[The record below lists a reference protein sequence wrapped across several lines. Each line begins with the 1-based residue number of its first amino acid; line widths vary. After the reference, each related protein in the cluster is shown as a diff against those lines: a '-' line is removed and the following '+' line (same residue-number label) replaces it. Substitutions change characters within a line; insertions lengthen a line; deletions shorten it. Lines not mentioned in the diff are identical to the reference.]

1 MKNSI
6 HGVILAGGKSERLG
20 RDKALESFNGKPLIS
35 NVIYAISKHVNNI
48 SIVINENT
56 RKKDL
61 SFIGDV
67 SFIVDKFK
75 NAGSLGGIY
84 SGLEK
89 SPSQNIIVFACDMP
103 FISGEIISFMK
114 SNISPKHD
122 IIIPETNGFKH
133 STHAIYSKNC
143 LPIIKKQLIK
153 KEYKISKIFDKCN
166 TKILKEENINQ
177 IELNTKSFFNIN
189 YDTDLDKANQILSNE

>member
-1 MKNSI
+1 LKNSI
-6 HGVILAGGKSERLG
+6 HGIILAGGKSERLG

-35 NVIYAISKHVNNI
+35 NVISAIREHVNNI
-48 SIVINENT
+48 SIVVNKNT
-56 RKKDL
+56 RKEDL
-61 SFIGDV
+61 YFLDNV
-67 SFIVDKFK
+67 SFIVDKYK

-89 SPSQNIIVFACDMP
+89 SPNQNIIVFACDMP
-103 FISGEIISFMK
+103 FISGKIVSFMK
-114 SNISPKHD
+114 NNITSKYD

-166 TKILKEENINQ
+166 TKILKENDINK

-189 YDTDLDKANQILSNE
+189 YDHDLDKANQILSNE